1 MVESFENLD
10 DILRDGPKGIEQ
22 VPEAGRRKKKLF
34 FKENILE
41 QFQLAVERSRI

>member
-10 DILRDGPKGIEQ
+10 DILRDWPKGIEQ

-41 QFQLAVERSRI
+41 QFQSAVERD